1 MYTVHTYVVLIEM
14 PQEKL
19 SVIVHEYEWKFIII
33 IIIKFYFH
41 NIIYSYDS
49 DHANEC
55 H

>member
-33 IIIKFYFH
+33 IIIKFYIFI
-41 NIIYSYDS
+41 IIYY
-49 DHANEC
+49 NI
-55 H
+55 